1 MNIFNEHKK
10 RILESGYRYICLYRG
25 SERICAWNNGG
36 KIDEKLNEIET
47 RLENNPPGVYV
58 IKARNSTSEKSPD
71 QFVIDTTN
79 NLGEPKPGQQVVY
92 KEPASDKLLENQKIL
107 DLTVKVKELE
117 MQNDFLNRQ
126 IEELETEIEELET
139 KLAAAPELGEQA
151 PAPGLLES
159 AKDFLG
165 SLMEFGAPLLDQH
178 FKLKQQQL
186 EIERMKLG
194 ARRPAPNPAQAQQ
207 NENVKIRKIA
217 EWVETYENLPKVYE
231 ALHEISA
238 KSENVDQFLT
248 YLNQFDTDLYAELSK
263 QI

>member
-1 MNIFNEHKK
+1 MNNFNEHKK
-10 RILESGYRYICLYRG
+10 RILESGYKYVSLYRG
-25 SERICAWNNGG
+25 SERICAWNNAG
-36 KIDEKLNEIET
+36 KIDDKLNEIET

-58 IKARNSTSEKSPD
+58 IKCRNSTAEKSPD
-71 QFVIDTTN
+71 QFIIDTGEK
-79 NLGEPKPGQQVVY
+79 LGNKGPARIEY
-92 KEPASDKLLENQKIL
+92 KDPASDKLLENQRIL

-126 IEELETEIEELET
+126 IEELESEIEELEA
-139 KLAAAPELGEQA
+139 KVAAAPELGEQP

-178 FKLKQQQL
+178 FALKQQQL
-186 EIERMKLG
+186 EIERMKLS
-194 ARRPAPNPAQAQQ
+194 ARRPAQNPAAAQQ
-207 NENVKIRKIA
+207 NEQVQIRKLG
-217 EWVETYENLPKVYE
+217 ELVEQYKDVPEIYE

-238 KSENVDQFLT
+238 KSQNVAEFMNYLAQFNTEIYENF
-248 YLNQFDTDLYAELSK
+248 SK